1 MSNEQ
6 QKAKELAELL
16 NAFADGKQL
25 QWDSYAGFVNM
36 KYDDLKQLTDIF
48 NSGRP
53 IRIKPETKRIEYD
66 YEDDLVGKVV
76 IEKGKSSNVKRLIQ
90 SQDKC
95 SVLVSEYQSGF
106 KSQWY
111 YYDKLGDNFTFLD
124 GTPCYKE
131 VEYE

>member
-1 MSNEQ
+1 MTNEQ

-16 NAFADGKQL
+16 NAFAEGKQL
-25 QWDSYAGFVNM
+25 QFFDCNGNQWEPVGCTTV
-36 KYDDLKQLTDIF
+36 DDVCKLLY
-48 NSGRP
+48 SL
-53 IRIKPETKRIEYD
+53 RIKPETKRIEYN

-111 YYDKLGDNFTFLD
+111 YYNKLGDNFTFLD

-131 VEYE
+131 VECE